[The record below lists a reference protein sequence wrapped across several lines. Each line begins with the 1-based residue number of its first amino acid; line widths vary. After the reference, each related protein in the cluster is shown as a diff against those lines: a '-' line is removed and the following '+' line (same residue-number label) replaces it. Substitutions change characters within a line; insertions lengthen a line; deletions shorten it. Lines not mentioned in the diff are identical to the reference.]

1 MVDFGQLS
9 FAEQI
14 RTVHDAAVLAGV
26 SGSDLINAAFL
37 PPRGVLVEMDPQNRG
52 AQVSPCVLCHMET
65 ILLGRGNGKGGNEDG
80 SRACCWARVEDP
92 DLQLLPKQVERQRGS
107 EHLSQLVQPPA
118 LRGSP

>member
-65 ILLGRGNGKGGNEDG
+65 ILLGGGSGKGGNEDG
-80 SRACCWARVEDP
+80 SGAQTRSSQPFCPPQGVLDEVDPQNRGAQVAR
-92 DLQLLPKQVERQRGS
+92 
-107 EHLSQLVQPPA
+107 SQ
-118 LRGSP
+118 